1 MVKLQAAM
9 QFDKEESKQ
18 EEEEGEARNREFIKN
33 KQIIDEAEENE
44 EMPEEQQ

>member
-18 EEEEGEARNREFIKN
+18 EEQEGEVLKI

-44 EMPEEQQ
+44 ELPEEQQ